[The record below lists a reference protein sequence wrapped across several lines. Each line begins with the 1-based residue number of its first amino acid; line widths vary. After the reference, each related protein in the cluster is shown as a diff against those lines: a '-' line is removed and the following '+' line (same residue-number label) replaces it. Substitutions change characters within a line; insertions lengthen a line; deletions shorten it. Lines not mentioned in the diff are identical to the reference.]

1 MTTSQQ
7 NSAGEFIAQTELFPP
22 EVDLFGA
29 LSNSVLFE
37 SDVVA
42 PIDEAW
48 DANRN

>member
-7 NSAGEFIAQTELFPP
+7 NSAGEFIAQVVLFPP
-22 EVDLFGA
+22 EVNLFGA
-29 LSNSVLFE
+29 QRNSVLFE
-37 SDVVA
+37 SDIVA